1 MSDEMGSDEITKMV
15 VLADSSPVL
24 PSELA
29 LRAYELSTDV
39 VVKETCFG
47 LIITG
52 LEESVNELV
61 TELRRLDP
69 TGVFTKD
76 RGFPPGDSRRC
87 RAVRGGG
94 PRPGFHQLEKE
105 SRMLPNISR
114 GLETIEEHTD
124 ERRRKKRVKLEV
136 DHFANII
143 EEELKEDVNG

>member
-1 MSDEMGSDEITKMV
+1 MGSDEITKMV

-29 LRAYELSTDV
+29 LRAYELSTDA

-52 LEESVNELV
+52 VEDSVNQLIA
-61 TELRRLDP
+61 ELRKLDP
-69 TGVFTKD
+69 TGVFIKD

-105 SRMLPNISR
+105 SGMLPSISR
-114 GLETIEEHTD
+114 GLETIEEHAD
-124 ERRRKKRVKLEV
+124 ERPRKKHVKLEI
-136 DHFANII
+136 DRFAKII

>member
-1 MSDEMGSDEITKMV
+1 MGSDEITKMV

-29 LRAYELSTDV
+29 LRAYELSTDA

-52 LEESVNELV
+52 VEDSVNQLIA
-61 TELRRLDP
+61 ELRKLDP
-69 TGVFTKD
+69 TGVFIKD

-105 SRMLPNISR
+105 SGMLPSISR

-124 ERRRKKRVKLEV
+124 ERLRKKHVKLEI
-136 DHFANII
+136 DRFAKII

>member
-1 MSDEMGSDEITKMV
+1 ML
-15 VLADSSPVL
+15 VLADSSHVL

-29 LRAYELSTDV
+29 LRAYELSTDA

-52 LEESVNELV
+52 SERAVNDV
-61 TELRRLDP
+61 IAELRRLDP
-69 TGVFTKD
+69 TGIFVKD

-105 SRMLPNISR
+105 SQVLRCIAY
-114 GLETIEEHTD
+114 GLETID
-124 ERRRKKRVKLEV
+124 EPLEKKAPKKREKLDV
-136 DHFANII
+136 DRFCDII
-143 EEELKEDVNG
+143 EDQLREDSNG